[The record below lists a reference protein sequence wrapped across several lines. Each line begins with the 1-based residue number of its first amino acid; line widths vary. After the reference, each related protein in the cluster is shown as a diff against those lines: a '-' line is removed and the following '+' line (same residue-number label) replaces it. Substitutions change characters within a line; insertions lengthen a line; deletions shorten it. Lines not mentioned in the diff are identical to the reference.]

1 MGAAGPSRGAFKAVV
16 RRRDFRRL
24 LEGLAVSEAG
34 DWLYNVA
41 FLVYILNRTHSG
53 PWVAAATVAR
63 LLPYVLV
70 GPLGGLFAERHDF
83 RRVMIGSDLI
93 RAALMG
99 ALGFL
104 AVLNGPPLGALVLAF
119 LSTSAGC
126 AYVPAVAAM
135 TPSIVD
141 ESELA
146 AANALIQTVA
156 NVAIVAG
163 PALGALLLV
172 LGSPWTAFLVNAG
185 TFLLSAAAVAS
196 VRRRPARRIAP
207 VGGKHDG
214 IARFVQG
221 MKALSGSRGL
231 GAATLIYTASGFIY
245 GTETVLLLL
254 AATQRMNLGAKG
266 VGWLYAGLGAGGVLA
281 ARTTSWLSERRNVT
295 VVIAAAIMGTGL
307 PLAALGVVH
316 QPFAGVLIIALGG
329 ASSIVVDVLVTTLIQ
344 RTLPMHIIARV
355 FGMLD
360 GAALGSMM
368 VGSIVAV
375 PLASGLGIRN
385 ALVVAGGAV
394 PLATLLSLPR
404 LKRAQARWEACR
416 LELQPTVE
424 LFSRLGIFEGASRQ
438 ALEWLAGNI
447 DEQHVA
453 PGTSVVQ
460 EGEPADAFY
469 VIRHGT
475 LAVMTRA
482 PSEESPTLVTHLRD
496 GDYFGEI
503 GLLEHIPRTATVR
516 AESDAELL
524 RIKGDDFIAAVN
536 EPAALSGALINSVS
550 RRLARTHP
558 AYRPRA
564 AVDAGV
570 DRTPA

>member
-1 MGAAGPSRGAFKAVV
+1 
-16 RRRDFRRL
+16 
-24 LEGLAVSEAG
+24 
-34 DWLYNVA
+34 
-41 FLVYILNRTHSG
+41 
-53 PWVAAATVAR
+53 
-63 LLPYVLV
+63 
-70 GPLGGLFAERHDF
+70 
-83 RRVMIGSDLI
+83 
-93 RAALMG
+93 
-99 ALGFL
+99 
-104 AVLNGPPLGALVLAF
+104 
-119 LSTSAGC
+119 
-126 AYVPAVAAM
+126 
-135 TPSIVD
+135 
-141 ESELA
+141 
-146 AANALIQTVA
+146 
-156 NVAIVAG
+156 
-163 PALGALLLV
+163 
-172 LGSPWTAFLVNAG
+172 
-185 TFLLSAAAVAS
+185 
-196 VRRRPARRIAP
+196 
-207 VGGKHDG
+207 
-214 IARFVQG
+214 
-221 MKALSGSRGL
+221 
-231 GAATLIYTASGFIY
+231 
-245 GTETVLLLL
+245 
-254 AATQRMNLGAKG
+254 
-266 VGWLYAGLGAGGVLA
+266 
-281 ARTTSWLSERRNVT
+281 
-295 VVIAAAIMGTGL
+295 
-307 PLAALGVVH
+307 
-316 QPFAGVLIIALGG
+316 
-329 ASSIVVDVLVTTLIQ
+329 
-344 RTLPMHIIARV
+344 
-355 FGMLD
+355 
-360 GAALGSMM
+360 M
-368 VGSIVAV
+368 VGKSIVAV

-416 LELQPTVE
+416 LKLQPTVE